1 MEDHDFTI
9 AQQAV
14 QLTEHSR
21 RIQRLEDMEVEQ
33 MQTLSQ
39 ITTMLTEIRTEMKV
53 RNEIGSQ
60 IRTMVWAVI
69 MLVLSQ
75 FANIVM
81 EVLKK

>member
-1 MEDHDFTI
+1 MENHDFAI

-14 QLTEHSR
+14 QLEEHSR
-21 RIQRLEDMEVEQ
+21 RIQRLEDMEAEQ
-33 MQTLSQ
+33 MKTLAH

-60 IRTMVWAVI
+60 IRTMVWAII

-75 FANIVM
+75 LANVVM